1 MTRVAN
7 WTADRL
13 LFRELVETSP
23 LLAWITEADG
33 YCIYLSST
41 WYEFTGTRPGE
52 GDGYGWLNAVHE
64 GDRARVGS
72 VFFTAVQSQSPYGV
86 SYRLLKK
93 DGSFVLTWA
102 HGVPRIEG
110 NAFQGYIGVTT
121 TMEQY
126 AEKVDEPPPSS
137 VAVPVLTHRERE
149 VLTLIAT
156 GRTSEAVAAQLGIT
170 AKTVNVHAQN
180 AVMKLGASN
189 RISAIVRAAKL
200 NEIQIFREE
209 RPS

>member
-7 WTADRL
+7 WTPDRL
-13 LFRELVETSP
+13 LFRDLVETSP

-41 WYEFTGTRPGE
+41 WYEVTGTPPRGGE
-52 GDGYGWLNAVHE
+52 GYGWLNAVHDD
-64 GDRARVGS
+64 DRARVGS
-72 VFFTAVQSQSPYGV
+72 VFFTAVQSHSPYGV

-102 HGVPRIEG
+102 HGVPRFESG
-110 NAFQGYIGVTT
+110 SFQGYIGVTT
-121 TMEQY
+121 TIEQY
-126 AEKVDEPPPSS
+126 AEKIESRPP
-137 VAVPVLTHRERE
+137 AAHVPVLTQRERE

-170 AKTVNVHAQN
+170 TKTVNVHAQN
-180 AVMKLGASN
+180 AVTKLGASN
-189 RISAIVRAAKL
+189 RVSAIVRAYKL
-200 NEIQIFREE
+200 NEIQIFPEE
-209 RPS
+209 APL